1 MPSIGLVEGLLIL
14 AENIPRDS
22 GTPSKPS
29 LLRRKHRVAKDRSI
43 VSGDENRQA
52 WMFIGLAIRMA
63 YALGLDQVSRS
74 RNDAIPD
81 PMLERSRLAWTYC
94 YLFDRQVSTR
104 QGKAFWSRGPSICF
118 QGYSNFLQVIS
129 SVFALAVSLF

>member
-1 MPSIGLVEGLLIL
+1 MLL
-14 AENIPRDS
+14 AENLPRDS
-22 GTPSKPS
+22 EPLPKSS

-43 VSGDENRQA
+43 VTVDENRQA

-74 RNDAIPD
+74 RNDAVPE
-81 PMLERSRLAWTYC
+81 PLLERSRLAWTYC

-118 QGYSNFLQVIS
+118 QGYSHRLQVS
-129 SVFALAVSLF
+129 PPRSHRLTLC